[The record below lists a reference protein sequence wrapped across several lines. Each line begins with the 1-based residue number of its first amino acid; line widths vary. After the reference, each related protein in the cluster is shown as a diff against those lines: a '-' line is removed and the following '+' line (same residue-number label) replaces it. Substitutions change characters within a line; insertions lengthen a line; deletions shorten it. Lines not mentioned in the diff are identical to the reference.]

1 MDDATPYHRCHR
13 YRSKALHK
21 LRRSKQLV
29 AIAAMPVVAKDIAA
43 ALGQGRFTTAWR
55 MACTATRSPDLG
67 AEKIVS
73 RKHRYIWLCVPKAA
87 GRSIIAALRR
97 VTPDAE
103 LFVGQSI
110 ADIFSQR
117 PEVQDYYSFA
127 FVRHPF
133 ARALSLYCELH
144 FSHLRYTDDMQR
156 RHKKEKR
163 RRFFYRMHGLA
174 EATSFDDYCQ
184 WLHTP
189 YASDAVA
196 DRHILSQHLQ
206 LRLNDGRLPDFI
218 GHFENLDADLQRVAE
233 HLGLPKPALPLL
245 NTMADWQATP
255 TAMQAARST
264 ANAILTQS
272 SKALLATRYATDLEL
287 GDYTAT

>member
-1 MDDATPYHRCHR
+1 MHF
-13 YRSKALHK
+13 AL
-21 LRRSKQLV
+21 
-29 AIAAMPVVAKDIAA
+29 
-43 ALGQGRFTTAWR
+43 
-55 MACTATRSPDLG
+55 
-67 AEKIVS
+67 
-73 RKHRYIWLCVPKAA
+73 
-87 GRSIIAALRR
+87 
-97 VTPDAE
+97 
-103 LFVGQSI
+103 
-110 ADIFSQR
+110 
-117 PEVQDYYSFA
+117 
-127 FVRHPF
+127 
-133 ARALSLYCELH
+133 
-144 FSHLRYTDDMQR
+144 LRYTDDMQR
-156 RHKKEKR
+156 QQKKEKR

-174 EATSFDDYCQ
+174 EATGFDDYCQ

-218 GHFENLDADLQRVAE
+218 GHIENLDADLQRVAE